1 MYISSDCHNPVL
13 SFPRILHLKFWAI
26 VTSTPLSRPGCD
38 IPSLKSGARAS
49 NSSAALYGTKL
60 RECALYSTCTCLNGR
75 LEVARKKADVHVLG
89 TVRN

>member
-49 NSSAALYGTKL
+49 NSSAALYGTKV
-60 RECALYSTCTCLNGR
+60 STHVFHAVSEPYENSCGN
-75 LEVARKKADVHVLG
+75 VHCI
-89 TVRN
+89 VRVRV

>member
-13 SFPRILHLKFWAI
+13 SFPRILHLKSWAI
-26 VTSTPLSRPGCD
+26 VTSTPFMVP
-38 IPSLKSGARAS
+38 S

-60 RECALYSTCTCLNGR
+60 QECALYSTCTCLNGR

-89 TVRN
+89 TVRS